1 MTWKDIE
8 ELADRERLKRYTDAC
23 MTARQI
29 AAVIGC
35 SKTSVETA
43 MRHHGLKRA
52 LVLPKRNT

>member
-1 MTWKDIE
+1 MNWRDIP
-8 ELADRERLKRYTDAC
+8 ELADRERLRRYTDAC

-43 MRHHGLKRA
+43 MRAHGLKRA
-52 LVLPKRNT
+52 LYLPGHGE